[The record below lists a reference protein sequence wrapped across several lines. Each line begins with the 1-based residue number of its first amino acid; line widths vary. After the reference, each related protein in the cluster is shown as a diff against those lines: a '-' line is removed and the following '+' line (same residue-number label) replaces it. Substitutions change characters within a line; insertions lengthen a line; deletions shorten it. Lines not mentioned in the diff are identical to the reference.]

1 MGPGARIRAQEAD
14 MLWISN
20 GCIETTRAERRARER
35 RDAWRMALVI
45 WLALVTQALLQV
57 LGLALI

>member
-1 MGPGARIRAQEAD
+1 

-20 GCIETTRAERRARER
+20 GCIETTRAERRAQDR

>member
-1 MGPGARIRAQEAD
+1 

-20 GCIETTRAERRARER
+20 GCTEITRTEQRARDR
-35 RDAWRMALVI
+35 RDAWRMALVV

-57 LGLALI
+57 LGLALL

>member
-1 MGPGARIRAQEAD
+1 

-20 GCIETTRAERRARER
+20 CYTEVTRAEQRARDR

-45 WLALVTQALLQV
+45 WLALVAQALL
-57 LGLALI
+57 